1 MEDVRWMSGKKAG
14 RRGKYEDWLDE
25 DSLLKVQ
32 GWARDGLSNEQ
43 IAHNIGIT
51 AKTLCE
57 WQNRFSEFRD
67 TIKKGKEVV
76 DREVE
81 NALLKRAL
89 GYEYDEV
96 TQEPVTDKDT
106 GITEMRVTKRVTK
119 QIVPDVTAQIF
130 WLKNRKPDE
139 FRDKRDVELS
149 GHVDLGSI
157 IEQAR
162 GRVDE

>member
-1 MEDVRWMSGKKAG
+1 MSEKKAGNRG
-14 RRGKYEDWLDE
+14 RRGKYEDWLTE
-25 DSLLKVQ
+25 DGLLKVQ

-43 IAHNIGIT
+43 IAHNIGIN
-51 AKTLCE
+51 KDTLYE
-57 WQNRFSEFRD
+57 WQKRFSDFSD
-67 TIKKGKEVV
+67 ALKKGKEVV

-81 NALLKRAL
+81 NALLKRAM

-96 TQEPVTDKDT
+96 TQEPVEDKDT
-106 GITEMRVTKRVTK
+106 GEVQMRVTKRVTK
-119 QIVPDVTAQIF
+119 QIAPDVTAQIF

-157 IEQAR
+157 IEKAR

>member
-1 MEDVRWMSGKKAG
+1 MSEKKAG
-14 RRGKYEDWLDE
+14 RRGKYEEWLDK
-25 DSLLKVQ
+25 DNLLKVQ
-32 GWARDGLSNEQ
+32 GWARDGLSNDQ

-57 WQNRFSEFRD
+57 WQNRFGEFRNA
-67 TIKKGKEVV
+67 IKKGKEVV

-81 NALLKRAL
+81 NAMLKRAL

-130 WLKNRKPDE
+130 WLKNRKPEE

-149 GHVDLGSI
+149 GSVDLGSI
-157 IEQAR
+157 IEKAR
-162 GRVDE
+162 GRADE

>member
-1 MEDVRWMSGKKAG
+1 MSEKKAG
-14 RRGKYEDWLDE
+14 RHGKYEEWLDK

-32 GWARDGLSNEQ
+32 GWARDGLSDEQ
-43 IAHNIGIT
+43 IAHNIGIN
-51 AKTLCE
+51 KGTLCV
-57 WQNRFSEFRD
+57 WKNRFPEFAD
-67 TIKKGKEVV
+67 AIKKGKEVV

-81 NALLKRAL
+81 NAMLKRAM

-119 QIVPDVTAQIF
+119 QIAPDVTAQIF

-157 IEQAR
+157 IERAR

>member
-1 MEDVRWMSGKKAG
+1 MSDKKVG
-14 RRGKYEDWLDE
+14 RRGKYEDWLTE
-25 DSLLKVQ
+25 DGLLKVQ

-43 IAHNIGIT
+43 IAHNMGVS

-57 WQNRFSEFRD
+57 WQNRFGEFRNA
-67 TIKKGKEVV
+67 IKKGKEVV

-81 NALLKRAL
+81 NALLKRAM
-89 GYEYDEV
+89 GYETVEEIE
-96 TQEPVTDKDT
+96 EPVEDKET
-106 GITEMRVTKRVTK
+106 GETQMRVTKRVKK
-119 QIVPDVTAQIF
+119 QIAPDVTAQIF

-149 GHVDLGSI
+149 GHVDLGSV
-157 IEQAR
+157 IEKAR

>member
-1 MEDVRWMSGKKAG
+1 MSGKKAG

-32 GWARDGLSNEQ
+32 GWARDGLSNDQ

-57 WQNRFSEFRD
+57 WQNRFSEFRNA
-67 TIKKGKEVV
+67 IKKGKEVV

-81 NALLKRAL
+81 NALLKRAM
-89 GYEYDEV
+89 GYEYDEI

-130 WLKNRKPDE
+130 WLKNRKPEE

-149 GHVDLGSI
+149 GSVDLGSI
-157 IEQAR
+157 IKKAR
-162 GRVDE
+162 GRADE

>member
-1 MEDVRWMSGKKAG
+1 MSDKKAG
-14 RRGKYEDWLDE
+14 RRGKYEEWLDK
-25 DSLLKVQ
+25 DNLLKVQ
-32 GWARDGLSNEQ
+32 GWARDGLSNDQ

-57 WQNRFSEFRD
+57 WQNRFSEFRNA
-67 TIKKGKEVV
+67 IKKGKEVV

-81 NALLKRAL
+81 NAMLKRAL

-106 GITEMRVTKRVTK
+106 GITEMRVTKVVTK

-130 WLKNRKPDE
+130 WLKNRKPTE
-139 FRDKRDVELS
+139 YRDKHDVEFKGELPVVLRDDI
-149 GHVDLGSI
+149 GGD
-157 IEQAR
+157 
-162 GRVDE
+162 GR

>member
-1 MEDVRWMSGKKAG
+1 MSSKKVG

-43 IAHNIGIT
+43 IAHNMGIT
-51 AKTLCE
+51 FQTLYK
-57 WQNRFSEFRD
+57 WQDKYSELREAL
-67 TIKKGKEVV
+67 KKGKEVV

-130 WLKNRKPDE
+130 WLKNRKPQE
-139 FRDKRDVELS
+139 FRDKHDVDLS
-149 GHVDLGSI
+149 GHVELPVVLRDDIGI
-157 IEQAR
+157 
-162 GRVDE
+162 DNK

>member
-1 MEDVRWMSGKKAG
+1 MSEKKAG
-14 RRGKYEDWLDE
+14 RHGKYEEWLDK

-32 GWARDGLSNEQ
+32 GWARDGLSDEQ
-43 IAHNIGIT
+43 IAHNIGIN
-51 AKTLCE
+51 KGTLCV
-57 WQNRFSEFRD
+57 WKNRFPEFAD
-67 TIKKGKEVV
+67 AIKKGKEVV

-81 NALLKRAL
+81 NAMLKRAL

-106 GITEMRVTKRVTK
+106 GITEMRVTKVVTK
-119 QIVPDVTAQIF
+119 QIAPDVTAQIF
-130 WLKNRKPDE
+130 WLKNRKPEE

-149 GHVDLGSI
+149 GSVDLGSI
-157 IEQAR
+157 IEKAR

>member
-1 MEDVRWMSGKKAG
+1 MSGKKAG

-43 IAHNIGIT
+43 IAHNMGIT
-51 AKTLCE
+51 FQTLYK
-57 WQNRFSEFRD
+57 WQDKYSELREAL
-67 TIKKGKEVV
+67 KKGKEVV

-106 GITEMRVTKRVTK
+106 GITKMRVTKRVTK
-119 QIVPDVTAQIF
+119 QIAPDVTAQIF
-130 WLKNRKPDE
+130 WLKNRKPAE
-139 FRDKRDVELS
+139 YRDKHDVEFKGELPVILRDDI
-149 GHVDLGSI
+149 GVDSK
-157 IEQAR
+157 
-162 GRVDE
+162 

>member
-1 MEDVRWMSGKKAG
+1 MSGKKAGNRG
-14 RRGKYEDWLDE
+14 RRGKYEDWLTE
-25 DSLLKVQ
+25 DGLLKVQ

-43 IAHNIGIT
+43 IAHNIGIN
-51 AKTLCE
+51 KDTLYE
-57 WQNRFSEFRD
+57 WQKRFSDFSD
-67 TIKKGKEVV
+67 ALKKGKEVV

-149 GHVDLGSI
+149 GSVDLGSI
-157 IEQAR
+157 IEKAR
-162 GRVDE
+162 GRADE

>member
-1 MEDVRWMSGKKAG
+1 MSEKKASNRG
-14 RRGKYEDWLDE
+14 SHGKYGAWIAPEG
-25 DSLLKVQ
+25 LLKIQ
-32 GWARDGLSNEQ
+32 GWARDGLSDKQ

-51 AKTLCE
+51 QTTLYE
-57 WQNRFSEFRD
+57 WQKRFPELSEAL
-67 TIKKGKEVV
+67 KKGKEVV

-130 WLKNRKPDE
+130 WLKNRKPEE

-149 GHVDLGSI
+149 GSVDLGSI
-157 IEQAR
+157 IEKAR

>member
-1 MEDVRWMSGKKAG
+1 MSEKKAG
-14 RRGKYEDWLDE
+14 RHGKYEEWLDK

-32 GWARDGLSNEQ
+32 GWARDGLSDEQ
-43 IAHNIGIT
+43 IAHNIGIN
-51 AKTLCE
+51 KGTLCV
-57 WQNRFSEFRD
+57 WKNRFPEFAD
-67 TIKKGKEVV
+67 AIKKGKEVV

-81 NALLKRAL
+81 NAMLKRAL

-106 GITEMRVTKRVTK
+106 GITEMRVTKVVAK

-130 WLKNRKPDE
+130 WLKNRKPEE

-149 GHVDLGSI
+149 GSVDLGSI
-157 IEQAR
+157 IEKAR
-162 GRVDE
+162 GRADE

>member
-1 MEDVRWMSGKKAG
+1 MSSKKVG
-14 RRGKYEDWLDE
+14 RRGKYEDWLTE
-25 DSLLKVQ
+25 DGLLKVQ

-43 IAHNIGIT
+43 IAHNMGVS

-57 WQNRFSEFRD
+57 WQNRFGEFRNA
-67 TIKKGKEVV
+67 IKKGKEVV

-106 GITEMRVTKRVTK
+106 GLTEMRVTKRVTK
-119 QIVPDVTAQIF
+119 QIAPDVTAQIF
-130 WLKNRKPDE
+130 WLKNRKPEE

-157 IEQAR
+157 IEKAR
-162 GRVDE
+162 RRADE

>member
-1 MEDVRWMSGKKAG
+1 MSEKKASNRG
-14 RRGKYEDWLDE
+14 SHGKYGAWIAPEG
-25 DSLLKVQ
+25 LLKIQ
-32 GWARDGLSNEQ
+32 GWARDGLSDKQ

-51 AKTLCE
+51 QTTLYE
-57 WQNRFSEFRD
+57 WQKRFPELSEAL
-67 TIKKGKEVV
+67 KKGKEVV

-81 NALLKRAL
+81 NALLKRAM

-130 WLKNRKPDE
+130 WLKNRKPEE

-149 GHVDLGSI
+149 GSVDLGSI
-157 IEQAR
+157 IEKAR
-162 GRVDE
+162 GRADE

>member
-1 MEDVRWMSGKKAG
+1 MSSKKVG

-43 IAHNIGIT
+43 IAHNMGIT
-51 AKTLCE
+51 FQTLYK
-57 WQNRFSEFRD
+57 WQDKYSELREAL
-67 TIKKGKEVV
+67 KKGKEVV

-81 NALLKRAL
+81 NAMLKRAL

-130 WLKNRKPDE
+130 WLKNRKPNE

-149 GHVDLGSI
+149 GSVDLGSI
-157 IEQAR
+157 IEKAR

>member
-1 MEDVRWMSGKKAG
+1 MSSKKVG

-43 IAHNIGIT
+43 IAHNMGIT
-51 AKTLCE
+51 FQTLYK
-57 WQNRFSEFRD
+57 WQDKYSELREAL
-67 TIKKGKEVV
+67 KKGKEVV

-81 NALLKRAL
+81 NALLKRAT

-119 QIVPDVTAQIF
+119 QIAPDVTAQIF
-130 WLKNRKPDE
+130 WLKNRKPNE
-139 FRDKRDVELS
+139 FRDKRDVDLS
-149 GHVDLGSI
+149 GHVELPVVLRDDIGI
-157 IEQAR
+157 
-162 GRVDE
+162 DDK

>member
-1 MEDVRWMSGKKAG
+1 MSEKKAG
-14 RRGKYEDWLDE
+14 RHGKYEEWLDK
-25 DSLLKVQ
+25 DNLLKVQ

-57 WQNRFSEFRD
+57 WQNRFGEFRNA
-67 TIKKGKEVV
+67 IKRGKEVV

-81 NALLKRAL
+81 NAMLKRAL
-89 GYEYDEV
+89 GYEYDEI

-139 FRDKRDVELS
+139 FRDKRDVELF

-157 IEQAR
+157 IEKAR

>member
-1 MEDVRWMSGKKAG
+1 MSEKKAG
-14 RRGKYEDWLDE
+14 RHGKYEEWLDK
-25 DSLLKVQ
+25 DNLLKVQ

-57 WQNRFSEFRD
+57 WQNRFGEFRNA
-67 TIKKGKEVV
+67 IKKGKEVV

-157 IEQAR
+157 IEKAR

>member
-1 MEDVRWMSGKKAG
+1 MSGKKAGNRG
-14 RRGKYEDWLDE
+14 RRGKYEDWLTE
-25 DSLLKVQ
+25 DGLLKVQ

-43 IAHNIGIT
+43 IAHNIGIN
-51 AKTLCE
+51 KDTLYE
-57 WQNRFSEFRD
+57 WQKRFSDFSD
-67 TIKKGKEVV
+67 ALKKGKEVV

-81 NALLKRAL
+81 NALLKRAM

-149 GHVDLGSI
+149 GSVDLGSI
-157 IEQAR
+157 IEKAR

>member
-1 MEDVRWMSGKKAG
+1 MSEKKAG
-14 RRGKYEDWLDE
+14 RHGKYEEWLDK
-25 DSLLKVQ
+25 DNLLKVQ

-57 WQNRFSEFRD
+57 WQNRFGEFRNA
-67 TIKKGKEVV
+67 IKKGKEVV

-81 NALLKRAL
+81 NAMLKRAL

-106 GITEMRVTKRVTK
+106 GVTEMRVTKRVTK

-130 WLKNRKPDE
+130 WLKNRKPEE

-149 GHVDLGSI
+149 GSVDLGSI
-157 IEQAR
+157 IEKAR
-162 GRVDE
+162 GRADE

>member
-1 MEDVRWMSGKKAG
+1 MSEKKASNRG
-14 RRGKYEDWLDE
+14 SHGKYGAWIAPEG
-25 DSLLKVQ
+25 LLKIQ
-32 GWARDGLSNEQ
+32 GWARDGLSDKQ

-51 AKTLCE
+51 QTTLYE
-57 WQNRFSEFRD
+57 WQKRFPELSEAL
-67 TIKKGKEVV
+67 KKGKEVV

-81 NALLKRAL
+81 NALLKRAM

-157 IEQAR
+157 IEKAR

>member
-1 MEDVRWMSGKKAG
+1 MSSKKVG

-43 IAHNIGIT
+43 IAHNMGIT
-51 AKTLCE
+51 FQTLYK
-57 WQNRFSEFRD
+57 WQDKYSELREAL
-67 TIKKGKEVV
+67 KKGKEVV

-130 WLKNRKPDE
+130 WLKNRKPEE

-149 GHVDLGSI
+149 GSVDLGSI
-157 IEQAR
+157 IEKAR

>member
-1 MEDVRWMSGKKAG
+1 MSDKKVG
-14 RRGKYEDWLDE
+14 RRGKYEDWLTE
-25 DSLLKVQ
+25 DGLIKVQ

-43 IAHNIGIT
+43 IAHNMGVS

-57 WQNRFSEFRD
+57 WQNRFGEFRNA
-67 TIKKGKEVV
+67 IKKGKEVV

-81 NALLKRAL
+81 NALLKRAM
-89 GYEYDEV
+89 GYETVEEIE
-96 TQEPVTDKDT
+96 EPVEDKET
-106 GITEMRVTKRVTK
+106 GETQMRVTKRVKK
-119 QIVPDVTAQIF
+119 QIAPDVTAQIF

-149 GHVDLGSI
+149 GHVDLGSV
-157 IEQAR
+157 IEKAR

>member
-1 MEDVRWMSGKKAG
+1 MSEKKASNRG
-14 RRGKYEDWLDE
+14 SHGKYGAWIAPEG
-25 DSLLKVQ
+25 LLKIQ
-32 GWARDGLSNEQ
+32 GWARDGLSDKQ

-51 AKTLCE
+51 QTTLYE
-57 WQNRFSEFRD
+57 WQKRFPELSEAL
-67 TIKKGKEVV
+67 KKGKEVV

-81 NALLKRAL
+81 NALLKRAM

-119 QIVPDVTAQIF
+119 QIAPDVTAQIF

-157 IEQAR
+157 IEKAR

>member
-1 MEDVRWMSGKKAG
+1 MSGEKAGNRG
-14 RRGKYEDWLDE
+14 RRGKYEDWLTE
-25 DSLLKVQ
+25 DGLLKVQ

-43 IAHNIGIT
+43 IAHNIGIN
-51 AKTLCE
+51 KDTLYE
-57 WQNRFSEFRD
+57 WQKRFSDFSD
-67 TIKKGKEVV
+67 ALKKGKEVV

-81 NALLKRAL
+81 NALLKRAM

-96 TQEPVTDKDT
+96 TQEPVEDKDT
-106 GITEMRVTKRVTK
+106 GEVQMRVTKRVTK
-119 QIVPDVTAQIF
+119 QIAPDVTAQIF

-157 IEQAR
+157 IEKAR

>member
-1 MEDVRWMSGKKAG
+1 MSSKKVG
-14 RRGKYEDWLDE
+14 RRGKYEDWLTE
-25 DSLLKVQ
+25 DGLLKVQ

-43 IAHNIGIT
+43 IAHNMGVS

-57 WQNRFSEFRD
+57 WQNRFGEFRNA
-67 TIKKGKEVV
+67 IKKGKEVV

-81 NALLKRAL
+81 NALLKRAM
-89 GYEYDEV
+89 GYETVEEV
-96 TQEPVTDKDT
+96 EEPVTDKDT

-149 GHVDLGSI
+149 GSVDLGSI
-157 IEQAR
+157 IEKAR

>member
-1 MEDVRWMSGKKAG
+1 MSGKKAG

-57 WQNRFSEFRD
+57 WQNRFSEFRNA
-67 TIKKGKEVV
+67 IKKGKEVV

-157 IEQAR
+157 IEKAR